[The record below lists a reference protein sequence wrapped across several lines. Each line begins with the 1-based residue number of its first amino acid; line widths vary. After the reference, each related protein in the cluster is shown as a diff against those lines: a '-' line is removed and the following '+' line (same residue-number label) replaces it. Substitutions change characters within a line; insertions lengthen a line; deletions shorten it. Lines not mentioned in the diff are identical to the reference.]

1 MTLSSWSLRRIYKT
15 KIYSVIRSPFGH
27 KESEIGWFELINKTI
42 IDPFMRQC
50 SFRKNY
56 MVFDISE
63 YRSYPLCFWKTVLT
77 KIFNIYTQNGPST
90 KDVTAFIQFVNTKA
104 FGTHSFSNNTHCTI
118 KLDIMTITFQY

>member
-1 MTLSSWSLRRIYKT
+1 
-15 KIYSVIRSPFGH
+15 
-27 KESEIGWFELINKTI
+27 
-42 IDPFMRQC
+42 
-50 SFRKNY
+50 

-104 FGTHSFSNNTHCTI
+104 FGTHSFSNNTHCTVE
-118 KLDIMTITFQY
+118 LDIMTITFNI